1 MGDER
6 EEIRRRLNLVDL
18 VSQRVALQGPKQGK
32 WKGLC
37 PFHDDKNPSFEVNPA
52 LGRYRCWACGEK
64 GDIFS
69 WVMKTRNVEFRE
81 ALEILA
87 REAGVE
93 LEAYKGPTR
102 SERLALEDAME
113 HAKRFFEAELKR
125 SQAARDYCAGRG
137 LDEATLATWE
147 MGYAPDVGEAL
158 AASLLK
164 EKFEL
169 RRCKE
174 LFLVEEDAS
183 GGYYDKFRGRL
194 MFPIRDEHGKLVAF
208 GGRLLGDGHP
218 KYINSSDTPLY
229 RKSNVLYGMGRA
241 KTAIAEAQ
249 EAVLVEG
256 YLDVIACHRAGLETA
271 VASLGTALAA
281 EQAKLLARW
290 CRRVVVL
297 YDADEAGKK
306 AADRAADV
314 LQAAGVE
321 VRIALMPPGEDPDT
335 LLRTQGAPSV
345 VAAAKGGLKPLAHR
359 IGQLLA
365 RENPQ
370 EEAFWAEA
378 FEILSEWRSPLEL
391 DEMVVRLAPLYPH
404 TKDPS
409 INQKSIRTG
418 VTEARRRRS
427 QDRRRHPVEP
437 GAPARAA
444 ATVAPSQ
451 SLSSAEKAVL
461 HAFLDERL
469 RARAWEV
476 LLEPDLFFTQAGD
489 AAAAALR
496 NSFGAGP
503 PSGEPAL
510 WLDAVE
516 PQAAA
521 DVLVD
526 IAEQALA
533 PASLAVLEDA
543 YQELLKR
550 RHDRRIRRIIE
561 GGEAE
566 RYLEE
571 IRDGGRISIASPPH
585 SESEDPFAT

>member
-18 VSQRVALQGPKQGK
+18 VSQRVSLQGPKQGK

-37 PFHDDKNPSFEVNPA
+37 PFHDDKNPSFEVNPSI
-52 LGRYRCWACGEK
+52 GRYHCWACGEK

-125 SQAARDYCAGRG
+125 SEAARKYCADRG
-137 LDEATLATWE
+137 LDESTLSAWE
-147 MGYAPDVGEAL
+147 IGYAPDVGDAL
-158 AASLLK
+158 AGSLRK

-208 GGRLLGDGHP
+208 GGRVLGDGHP

-229 RKSNVLYGMGRA
+229 RKSHVLYGMHRA
-241 KTAIAEAQ
+241 KAAIAKEQ
-249 EAVLVEG
+249 QAVLVEG

-271 VASLGTALAA
+271 VASLGTALAT
-281 EQAKLLARW
+281 EQAKLLGRW
-290 CRRVVVL
+290 CRQAVIL

-306 AADRAADV
+306 AADRAADI
-314 LQAAGVE
+314 LQEAGLE

-335 LLRTQGAPSV
+335 LLRTQGAAAV

-359 IGQLLA
+359 IGQLVA
-365 RENPQ
+365 RSDPH
-370 EEAFWAEA
+370 EEAFWSEA
-378 FEILSEWRSPLEL
+378 FSILAAWRSPLEL

-404 TKDPS
+404 TKDPT

-418 VTEARRRRS
+418 VNEARR
-427 QDRRRHPVEP
+427 Q
-437 GAPARAA
+437 
-444 ATVAPSQ
+444 
-451 SLSSAEKAVL
+451 
-461 HAFLDERL
+461 
-469 RARAWEV
+469 RAR
-476 LLEPDLFFTQAGD
+476 DAG
-489 AAAAALR
+489 R
-496 NSFGAGP
+496 TP
-503 PSGEPAL
+503 
-510 WLDAVE
+510 
-516 PQAAA
+516 
-521 DVLVD
+521 
-526 IAEQALA
+526 
-533 PASLAVLEDA
+533 
-543 YQELLKR
+543 
-550 RHDRRIRRIIE
+550 
-561 GGEAE
+561 
-566 RYLEE
+566 
-571 IRDGGRISIASPPH
+571 
-585 SESEDPFAT
+585 

>member
-6 EEIRRRLNLVDL
+6 EEIRRRLNIVDL
-18 VSQRVALQGPKQGK
+18 VAQRVTLQGPKQGK

-37 PFHDDKNPSFEVNPA
+37 PFHDDKNPSFEVNPSI
-52 LGRYRCWACGEK
+52 GRYHCWACGEK
-64 GDIFS
+64 GDIFT

-113 HAKRFFEAELKR
+113 HAKRFFELELKR
-125 SQAARDYCAGRG
+125 SEGAKEYCESRG
-137 LDEATLATWE
+137 LDDGTLAAWE
-147 MGYAPDVGEAL
+147 VGYAPDVGDAL
-158 AASLLK
+158 AGSLRK

-174 LFLVEEDAS
+174 LFLVEEDSA

-208 GGRLLGDGHP
+208 GGRVLGDGHP

-229 RKSNVLYGMGRA
+229 RKSNVLYGMHRA
-241 KTAIAEAQ
+241 KQAIAKEQ
-249 EAVLVEG
+249 RAVLVEG
-256 YLDVIACHRAGLETA
+256 YLDVIACHRAGLEIA

-290 CRRVVVL
+290 CRQIVVL

-306 AADRAADV
+306 AADRAADL
-314 LQAAGVE
+314 LQEVGLE

-335 LLRTQGAPSV
+335 LLRTQGAAAV
-345 VAAAKGGLKPLAHR
+345 VAAAQAGLKPLAHR
-359 IGQLLA
+359 IGQLVA
-365 RENPQ
+365 RADPH
-370 EEAFWAEA
+370 EEAFWTEA

-404 TKDPS
+404 TKDPT
-409 INQKSIRTG
+409 INQKSIRSG
-418 VTEARRRRS
+418 VLEARRRRS
-427 QDRRRHPVEP
+427 RETGRRK
-437 GAPARAA
+437 PAQAA
-444 ATVAPSQ
+444 ATAAVAVVSPAR
-451 SLSSAEKAVL
+451 SLASAEKAVL
-461 HAFLDERL
+461 HALLDERL
-469 RARAWEV
+469 RERAWEV
-476 LLEPDLFFTQAGD
+476 VLAGDLFFTQAGD
-489 AAAAALR
+489 ACAAALR
-496 NSFGAGP
+496 NSFVSGAP
-503 PSGEPAL
+503 KGEPAV
-510 WLDAVE
+510 WLAQVE
-516 PQAAA
+516 PESAAET
-521 DVLVD
+521 LVE
-526 IAEQALA
+526 IAESALA

-543 YQELLKR
+543 YQDLLKR
-550 RHDRRIRRIIE
+550 RHDRRIQQIIE
-561 GGEAE
+561 GGETE

-571 IRDGGRISIASPPH
+571 IRDGHTSFGSK
-585 SESEDPFAT
+585 DPFET